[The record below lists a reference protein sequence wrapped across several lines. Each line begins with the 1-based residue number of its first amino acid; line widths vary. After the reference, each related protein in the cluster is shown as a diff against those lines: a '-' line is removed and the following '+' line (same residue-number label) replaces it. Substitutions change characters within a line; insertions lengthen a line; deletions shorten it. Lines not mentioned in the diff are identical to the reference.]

1 MTGATFGC
9 VVLTTGRRPE
19 SLRAGVRSLLAQRGV
34 EVDVVVTG
42 NGWEPDG
49 VPGGARAVA
58 KDEDTGIAAGRNYGA
73 RAARGELLF
82 FLDDDAALA
91 SDDALARLA
100 ALFAADPRLGMVQPR
115 VEATEG
121 APARE
126 WVPRLRSGDRMRSG
140 DVTHVWEGAL
150 AVRHDVFDAVG
161 GWPEDFRLVHE
172 GVELAWKVM
181 DAGYRVHYAAEVAAL
196 HPPYAGSVHNEWDYY
211 YGARN
216 RMWLA
221 RRRLPWVFAVPFVVS
236 FWLRT
241 LPHLDS
247 RDKRRAALRGYREG
261 FREPGPRSRLKAST
275 LLRMTRLGRPPV
287 F

>member
-1 MTGATFGC
+1 MTFGC
-9 VVLTTGRRPE
+9 VVLTTGKRPE
-19 SLRAGVRSLLAQRGV
+19 SLRAGVESLLGQRGV
-34 EVDVVVTG
+34 EVDVVVAG
-42 NGWEPDG
+42 NGWEPADL
-49 VPGGARAVA
+49 PAGARGVA
-58 KDEDTGIAAGRNYGA
+58 KAEDTGIAAGRNFGA
-73 RAARGELLF
+73 AHARGELLF

-100 ALFAADPRLGMVQPR
+100 ALFAADPALGMVQPR
-115 VEATEG
+115 VDALEG

-126 WVPRLRSGDRMRSG
+126 WVPRLRSADRLRSG

-150 AVRHDVFDAVG
+150 AVRREAFDAAG

-172 GVELAWKVM
+172 GVELGWRVM

-221 RRRLPWVFAVPFVVS
+221 RRHLPAPFAVPFVLAFVA
-236 FWLRT
+236 RT
-241 LPHLDS
+241 LPHLDN
-247 RDKRRAALRGYREG
+247 RRKRQAALRGYRDG
-261 FREPGPRSRLKAST
+261 FREPGPRQRLRART
-275 LLRMTRLGRPPV
+275 LWRMTRLGRPPV
-287 F
+287 L